1 MASKTTGIAPLQ
13 MFESVVIRLYDGGV
27 LSPAVLERVIGA
39 FAQADVDWHD
49 TVEGRSVDGRSLHE
63 IVALTMLPGQPV
75 RSASAS
81 FMTVIEHIAG
91 VAPDTDEKAAQ
102 PKTARRKKTAPHA
115 YLVRLRLRA
124 ARRLLATGRTPAQV
138 AAEVGFA
145 DQSHL
150 GRWFRRAYR
159 MTPAAYRQMCTNV
172 PDRSR
177 GIVDHERLNEES
189 SCSIPKWR

>member
-1 MASKTTGIAPLQ
+1 MAPKTTGIAPLQ

-81 FMTVIEHIAG
+81 FMTVIEHIAS

-102 PKTARRKKTAPHA
+102 PKTARRKKTAPPVDETDA
-115 YLVRLRLRA
+115 ESESESQE
-124 ARRLLATGRTPAQV
+124 LLAQLSGDGR
-138 AAEVGFA
+138 
-145 DQSHL
+145 SSK
-150 GRWFRRAYR
+150 RRRATEQDR
-159 MTPAAYRQMCTNV
+159 PAG
-172 PDRSR
+172 SR
-177 GIVDHERLNEES
+177 GYNPFVNARPPRS
-189 SCSIPKWR
+189 KKP